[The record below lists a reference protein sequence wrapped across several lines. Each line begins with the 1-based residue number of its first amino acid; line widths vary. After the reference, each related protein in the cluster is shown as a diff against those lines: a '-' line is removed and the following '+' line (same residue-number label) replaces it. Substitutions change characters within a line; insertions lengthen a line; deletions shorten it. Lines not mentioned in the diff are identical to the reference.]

1 MSAPARIDPAA
12 AKAAAEKALAEAAAA
27 EAELAAAL
35 GRLAPRFAPGAE
47 GVQGLTR
54 LSGGASQETWAFRA
68 GDRDL
73 ILRRRPAAARP
84 GGEGLPLDVE
94 AELIARAGEQGAPVP
109 GVVLRLAP
117 EHRAGVGFVMDR
129 VPGETL
135 PARILRKPE
144 FAGARAVFAAEA
156 GAILAA
162 IHRADGTG
170 LGLETHTPETA
181 LARLAGRH
189 KEFGQDRP
197 VFDLAFRRLAETA
210 PATRAPRLL
219 HGDFRMGNILF
230 GPDGV
235 RAVLDW
241 EMAHL
246 GDPMSDFGW
255 VCMGSWR
262 FGGEGPVGGCG
273 AREDMWA
280 AYEAAGGE
288 PVDPKS
294 ARWWET
300 FAALHWG
307 VIIERMGAW
316 IRAGADF
323 SVERHVI
330 ARRASETELLLIA
343 DLTGREI

>member
-1 MSAPARIDPAA
+1 MAA
-12 AKAAAEKALAEAAAA
+12 HDQDQAEARSRAAD
-27 EAELAAAL
+27 EAALAAAL
-35 GRLAPRFAPGAE
+35 TRLAPRLAPGATE
-47 GVQGLTR
+47 IEDLTR

-68 GDRDL
+68 TGGGADRPL
-73 ILRRRPAAARP
+73 ILRRRPPAARP
-84 GGEGLPLDVE
+84 GAAGVPLATE
-94 AELIARAGEQGAPVP
+94 AALIERAAALGAPVP
-109 GVVLRLAP
+109 GVAHLLTP
-117 EHRAGVGFVMDR
+117 EDGAGEGFVMDR

-135 PARILRKPE
+135 PARILRKPD
-144 FAGARAVFAAEA
+144 FAEARAGFAAEA
-156 GAILAA
+156 GSILAA
-162 IHRADGTG
+162 IHRIDGSG
-170 LGLETHTPETA
+170 LGLDTRTPESS
-181 LARLAGRH
+181 LAMLAERH
-189 KEFGQDRP
+189 AKYGQARP
-197 VFDLAFRRLAETA
+197 VFDLAFRHLAATA
-210 PATRAPRLL
+210 PEARAPKLV

-230 GPDGV
+230 GPDRV

-241 EMAHL
+241 ELAHW

-288 PVDPKS
+288 TVNPKT

-300 FAALHWG
+300 FGALHWG
-307 VIIERMGAW
+307 VIIESMGAW
-316 IRAGADF
+316 IRAGADR

-330 ARRASETELLLIA
+330 ARRASETELLIIA